1 MGTEKIDKTVIIVTL
16 LLVSIGVVMVYSAS
30 AVLAVRHYGDSFYFF
45 KRQLVWA
52 AMGVLTLMIFAMIP
66 FSVWHRFSTPIF
78 LLTCGL
84 LLIVLIPSMGMEANG
99 SRRWLKLGGFSFQ
112 PSEAA
117 KLAIVFY
124 LARYLS
130 RKGSQLQDFF
140 HGFSPPV
147 VMVGVVLLLV
157 MAEPDLGTAVLI
169 GVVGGC
175 LLFVG
180 GARWRHLLTLA
191 VLLIPVVAGLILGTG
206 YRRQRLMAF
215 LDPWNHQAD
224 GGFQAVQ
231 SFLALGGGGPLG
243 TGLGEGRQKLFF
255 LPEPH
260 TDFIFSV
267 LGEELG
273 FLGAA
278 AVLILFLILISRGLM
293 ISIRANQPFGYYLGL
308 GISLM
313 LGIQVMLNIGVVT
326 GLLPTKGLTLPFLSY
341 GGSSLVTSLAEV
353 GILLNVSRNREA
365 MRRG

>member
-1 MGTEKIDKTVIIVTL
+1 MSQSQMDKTVVIVTL
-16 LLVSIGVVMVYSAS
+16 LLVSIGLVMVYSAS

-45 KRQLVWA
+45 KRQLIWA
-52 AMGVLTLMIFAMIP
+52 STGVLILMIFAMTP
-66 FSVWHRFSTPIF
+66 FSVWYRFSAPIF

-84 LLIVLIPSMGMEANG
+84 LLLVLIPSMGMEANG
-99 SRRWLKLGGFSFQ
+99 SRRWLKWSGFSFQ

-130 RKGSQLQDFF
+130 RKESRLKDFR
-140 HGFSPPV
+140 HGFFPPV
-147 VMVGVVLLLV
+147 VMVGAVLLLV

-169 GVVGGC
+169 GAVAGC

-180 GARWRHLLTLA
+180 GARWSHLLTLA
-191 VLLIPVVAGLILGTG
+191 VLLIPVVVGLILGTG
-206 YRRQRLMAF
+206 YRRQRLLTF
-215 LDPWNHQAD
+215 LDPWNHQTD
-224 GGFQAVQ
+224 GGFQVVQ

-273 FLGAA
+273 FLGTAV
-278 AVLILFLILISRGLM
+278 VLILFLVLISRGLM
-293 ISIRANQPFGYYLGL
+293 ISIHASWPFGYYLGL
-308 GISLM
+308 GISLL
-313 LGIQVMLNIGVVT
+313 LGLQMMMNVGVVT

-353 GILLNVSRNREA
+353 GILLNVSKSRDA

>member
-1 MGTEKIDKTVIIVTL
+1 MKQNPMDKTVVIVTL
-16 LLVSIGVVMVYSAS
+16 LLVSIGLVMVYSAS
-30 AVLAVRHYGDSFYFF
+30 AVLAARHYGDSLYFL

-52 AMGVLTLMIFAMIP
+52 VAGVSVLMVFAAIP
-66 FSVWHRFSTPIF
+66 FSIWQRFSIPIF
-78 LLTCGL
+78 LAACGL
-84 LLIVLIPSMGMEANG
+84 LVLVLIPSVGIEANG
-99 SRRWLKLGGFSFQ
+99 SRRWLRLGAFSFQ

-124 LARYLS
+124 LARYLN
-130 RKGSQLQDFF
+130 RKDSQLKDFF
-140 HGFSPPV
+140 HGLFPPMM
-147 VMVGVVLLLV
+147 MVGLVLLLV

-169 GVVGGC
+169 GIVGGC

-180 GARWRHLLTLA
+180 GARWSHLFLLA
-191 VLLIPVVAGLILGTG
+191 ALLVPVVAVLILGTG
-206 YRRQRLMAF
+206 YRRQRLMTF
-215 LDPWNHQAD
+215 LDPWGHQST
-224 GGFQAVQ
+224 GGFQVIQ

-273 FLGAA
+273 FVGAA
-278 AVLILFLILISRGLM
+278 AVLVLFLILIGRCLM
-293 ISIRANQPFGYYLGL
+293 ISVRADQSFAYYLGL
-308 GISLM
+308 GISLL
-313 LGIQVMLNIGVVT
+313 LGIQAMMNVAVVT
-326 GLLPTKGLTLPFLSY
+326 GLMPTKGLTLPFLSY

-353 GILLNVSRNREA
+353 GILLNVSRFPQA